1 MEGLGWD
8 LYVLEGTMEAGGREG
23 GREVCDLHTWEVMR
37 SRG

>member
-23 GREVCDLHTWEVMR
+23 GRYVIYILGRW
-37 SRG
+37 